1 MGPFSFGVHECSG
14 IYGVLTPNNKMI
26 LTFLLES
33 LCFSICFI
41 IVTGSSQSGAHTSTI
56 QRSNDPAHDWCYQ
69 GCDFTPS
76 HWKDLPN
83 VQCGGHAQ
91 SPISID
97 TSHLTA
103 DPSLVDFNFTNFS
116 NNHTLKYFINTGHT
130 VKCVLEENMVEIE
143 GGGLNHKYSTLQ
155 FHFHWGDKLSH
166 PGSEHLINDDRYP
179 MEMHIVS
186 LKKGLSVEE
195 AMADPEGIAVLGF
208 FIDVREEDGPEGW
221 KTLTSYLTNI
231 TAVGSEVDIS
241 HSITIDD
248 LLGNVSRSKF
258 YRYHGSLTT
267 PPCSEAVVWTVF
279 QEPIPISEDVVK
291 LFPKTLNHLK
301 LYRPKQDLNG
311 RKVFASPAILPP
323 PGHSW
328 CYDEHCDYK
337 PSRWYQ
343 LPHSH
348 CGGDRQSPIN
358 IDTNQVMHNKDLNN
372 FTFVNFSNEHSMKY
386 LKNTGHT
393 VKCVLEENM
402 VEIEGGG
409 LNHKYS
415 TLQFHFH
422 WGGEDEH
429 SSGSEHTVN
438 SKRYQMEMHIVSLR
452 KGLTVEQAKVDPEGI
467 AVLGFFIEGT
477 DDGHHQAS
485 WEYLTSYLTNI
496 KHEDSIVNI
505 THKISMDDL
514 LGDVDRSKYYR
525 YKGSLTT
532 PDCNEAVVWTLFKT
546 PIKVKKDL
554 LKKFPTMMGYHN
566 VYRPKQEL
574 HKRTIYTSSAP
585 TLPSP
590 TALLVLLPL
599 FYPACG
605 GMGAQ

>member
-1 MGPFSFGVHECSG
+1 MSE
-14 IYGVLTPNNKMI
+14 
-26 LTFLLES
+26 
-33 LCFSICFI
+33 
-41 IVTGSSQSGAHTSTI
+41 
-56 QRSNDPAHDWCYQ
+56 
-69 GCDFTPS
+69 FTPS
-76 HWKDLPN
+76 HWKDLPD

-103 DPSLVDFNFTNFS
+103 DPNLVDFNFTNFS
-116 NNHTLKYFINTGHT
+116 NNHTLKHFVNTGHT
-130 VKCVLEENMVEIE
+130 
-143 GGGLNHKYSTLQ
+143 
-155 FHFHWGDKLSH
+155 
-166 PGSEHLINDDRYP
+166 GSQVN
-179 MEMHIVS
+179 
-186 LKKGLSVEE
+186 
-195 AMADPEGIAVLGF
+195 
-208 FIDVREEDGPEGW
+208 
-221 KTLTSYLTNI
+221 
-231 TAVGSEVDIS
+231 IS
-241 HSITIDD
+241 HSIAIDD

-258 YRYHGSLTT
+258 YRYRGSLTT

-279 QEPIPISEDVVK
+279 QEPIPISEDMVK

-301 LYRPKQDLNG
+301 VYRPKQDLNG

-328 CYDEHCDYK
+328 CYDEDCDYK

-467 AVLGFFIEGT
+467 AVLGFFIELKKFPTMMGYHNVYRPKQELHKRT
-477 DDGHHQAS
+477 I
-485 WEYLTSYLTNI
+485 YTS
-496 KHEDSIVNI
+496 SA
-505 THKISMDDL
+505 
-514 LGDVDRSKYYR
+514 
-525 YKGSLTT
+525 
-532 PDCNEAVVWTLFKT
+532 PTLPSPT
-546 PIKVKKDL
+546 ALL

-605 GMGAQ
+605 WMGAQ